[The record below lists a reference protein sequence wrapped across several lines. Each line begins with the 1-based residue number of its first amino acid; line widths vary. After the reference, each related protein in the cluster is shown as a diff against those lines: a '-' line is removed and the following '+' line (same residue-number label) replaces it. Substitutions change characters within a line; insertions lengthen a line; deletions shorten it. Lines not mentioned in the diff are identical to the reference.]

1 MSCISASMSSVRVD
15 APDALRASPMGGAPA
30 SGRPFVGLR
39 VAARCVVAA
48 MLVGACASVPR
59 LETPKVSVDR
69 VRIDQMTNADAQF
82 TVVLN
87 LVNPNDRL
95 IAVDAI
101 DADLHIEDV
110 AIGTAHL
117 AEPIRLP
124 ARGETTASLTIRAG
138 WAATLLA
145 VAATARRAQ
154 TGNGAAPTVRYGV
167 SGVATLDTG
176 GTLPFS
182 RTGEFPLPRM
192 GASLQ

>member
-1 MSCISASMSSVRVD
+1 MRV
-15 APDALRASPMGGAPA
+15 
-30 SGRPFVGLR
+30 GRPFAGR
-39 VAARCVVAA
+39 AAICVVAA

-59 LETPKVSVDR
+59 LEVPKVSVDR
-69 VRIDQMTNADAQF
+69 VRIDRMTNTDTQL

-95 IAVDAI
+95 LAVDAI
-101 DADLHIEDV
+101 DADLRIEEV

-124 ARGETTASLTIRAG
+124 AHGETSASLTVRAG

-145 VAATARRAQ
+145 VAEAARRAQ
-154 TGNGAAPTVRYGV
+154 AGNGAAPTVRYGV

-176 GTLPFS
+176 ATLPFS
-182 RTGEFPLPRM
+182 RTGEFPLPRT
-192 GASLQ
+192 GASMQ